1 MQASAVVAPGL
12 SSTDSIVTAHGFSC
26 SRECGVIPDP
36 GSNVCPLHW
45 QADS

>member
-1 MQASAVVAPGL
+1 MQALVVVGPKL
-12 SSTDSIVTAHGFSC
+12 LSTDSIVMALGFSC